1 MNLIPRI
8 NNRRTMKS
16 TILSVIAV
24 FSISLALLTG
34 CEIAG
39 LELQKDFKF
48 DASIRDSRI
57 NMNALEFMKSRTDLF
72 SSMIE
77 AVNYTG
83 MSEEY
88 TKPGRTFLLLTNRAL
103 SDETYVPS
111 GTNVMGSYFASNK
124 VPNPAYNPADPSKG
138 PQFLTPDTWEVYPVE
153 KVREFLRYHTLSE
166 EVTYRN
172 AKAFPTFYESLAYKG
187 AGDTMLVSIHLTNDR
202 NAYLIVNGFAGS
214 RKLDLRPRTSGI
226 DCANGVI
233 HVLDDFIIPPTRVI
247 LGIK

>member
-1 MNLIPRI
+1 MR
-8 NNRRTMKS
+8 K
-16 TILSVIAV
+16 TI
-24 FSISLALLTG
+24 FSIITAFSVSLALLTG

-39 LELQKDFKF
+39 LKLQKDFDF
-48 DASIRDSRI
+48 DSSIRDPRI
-57 NMNALEFMKSRTDLF
+57 NLNALEFMKSRTDLF
-72 SSMIE
+72 SSLIE

-83 MSEEY
+83 MTEEF

-103 SDETYVPS
+103 ADDTYVPS
-111 GTNVMGSYFASNK
+111 GTNVMGSYFASYK
-124 VPNPAYNPADPSKG
+124 VPNPAYDPADPTKG
-138 PQFLTPDTWEVYPVE
+138 PQMLTPDNWEVYPVE
-153 KVREFLRYHTLSE
+153 TIKEFLRYHIIKE

-226 DCANGVI
+226 DCTNGVI
-233 HVLDDFIIPPTRVI
+233 HVLDDFIIPPTRLI